1 MAKIK
6 TFYFVN
12 HSHTDI
18 GFTDYQ
24 DVAYR
29 QHMEFI
35 DHAIDLCEATADYPK
50 AAQAKW
56 VCEVTGMTERWLRS
70 RSSRQVERFLMGQ
83 EKIAE

>member
-1 MAKIK
+1 MGKIK

-29 QHMEFI
+29 QHI
-35 DHAIDLCEATADYPK
+35 DMTPNLRTARIATYFPILPVLFFK
-50 AAQAKW
+50 
-56 VCEVTGMTERWLRS
+56 VHRR
-70 RSSRQVERFLMGQ
+70 
-83 EKIAE
+83 